1 MLVGI
6 SKGTVIT
13 IGYRD
18 AKIITQTAVGIHT
31 YTFTKV
37 LYILDL
43 STNLLSIESLRKKGV
58 FYRLDR

>member
-1 MLVGI
+1 M
-6 SKGTVIT
+6 TA
-13 IGYRD
+13 GYRD
-18 AKIITQTAVGIHT
+18 TKIITQTAAGIRT